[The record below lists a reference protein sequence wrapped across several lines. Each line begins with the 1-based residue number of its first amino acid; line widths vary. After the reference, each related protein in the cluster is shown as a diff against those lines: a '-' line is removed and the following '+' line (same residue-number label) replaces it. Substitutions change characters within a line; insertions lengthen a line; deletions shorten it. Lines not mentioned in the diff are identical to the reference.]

1 MRALENLIDEGR
13 MGRLIILIT
22 LLLLPMTAVG
32 EDVVK
37 PDAAV
42 QAEIISVI
50 EGQISAFRRDDA
62 VAAFSFASPTIRAQF
77 GDASTFLAMVA
88 ALYRPVYRP
97 RRLEFLDLKSVD
109 GQWVQRVLVLGPQG
123 EFVMALYPMVRVDG
137 RWRINGCF
145 LVRPPGQG
153 T

>member
-1 MRALENLIDEGR
+1 

-22 LLLLPMTAVG
+22 LLLLPMTALG
-32 EDVVK
+32 KDVVK
-37 PDAAV
+37 PDAAD

-50 EGQISAFRRDDA
+50 ESQIAAFRRDDA

-77 GDASTFLAMVA
+77 GDAGMFLAMVA

-109 GQWVQRVLVLGPQG
+109 GQWVQRVLIMGPEG
-123 EFVMALYPMVRVDG
+123 EFVMALYPMVEVDG

-153 T
+153 A

>member
-1 MRALENLIDEGR
+1 

-32 EDVVK
+32 DDVVK
-37 PDAAV
+37 PDTAAR
-42 QAEIISVI
+42 AEIMSVI
-50 EGQISAFRRDDA
+50 ESQIAAFRRDDA

-77 GDASTFLAMVA
+77 GDAGTFLAMVA
-88 ALYRPVYRP
+88 AQYRPVYRP

-109 GQWVQRVLVLGPQG
+109 GRLVQRVLVMGPEG

-145 LVRPPGQG
+145 LVRPPRRG

>member
-1 MRALENLIDEGR
+1 

-32 EDVVK
+32 QDVEK
-37 PDAAV
+37 PDAV
-42 QAEIISVI
+42 DQAKIISVI
-50 EGQISAFRRDDA
+50 KSQ

-77 GDASTFLAMVA
+77 GDAGTFLAMVA

-97 RRLEFLDLKSVD
+97 RRFEFLDLKSVD
-109 GQWVQRVLVLGPQG
+109 GRLVQRVMVVGPDG
-123 EFVMALYPMVRVDG
+123 ELVMALYPMVRVDG

-153 T
+153 A

>member
-1 MRALENLIDEGR
+1 

-62 VAAFSFASPTIRAQF
+62 VAAFSFASPTIHAQF

-109 GQWVQRVLVLGPQG
+109 GQWVQRVLVMGPQG

>member
-1 MRALENLIDEGR
+1 

-22 LLLLPMTAVG
+22 LLLLPITAVG

-50 EGQISAFRRDDA
+50 ESQIAAFRRDDA
-62 VAAFSFASPTIRAQF
+62 VAAFSFASPMIRAQF
-77 GDASTFLAMVA
+77 GDAGTFLAMVA

-109 GQWVQRVLVLGPQG
+109 GQWVQRVLIMGPEG
-123 EFVMALYPMVRVDG
+123 EVVMALYPMVEVDG

-153 T
+153 A

>member
-1 MRALENLIDEGR
+1 
-13 MGRLIILIT
+13 MGRLIILIY

-32 EDVVK
+32 EDMVK

-42 QAEIISVI
+42 RAEIISVI
-50 EGQISAFRRDDA
+50 ESQVAAFRRDDA

-77 GDASTFLAMVA
+77 GDAGTFLAMVA

-97 RRLEFLDLKSVD
+97 RRLEFLDLKSVN
-109 GQWVQRVLVLGPQG
+109 GRLVQRVLVMGPEG
-123 EFVMALYPMVRVDG
+123 EFVMALYPMVQVDG

>member
-1 MRALENLIDEGR
+1 

-32 EDVVK
+32 EDAVK

-42 QAEIISVI
+42 RAEIISVI
-50 EGQISAFRRDDA
+50 ESQVAAFRRDDA

-77 GDASTFLAMVA
+77 GDAGTFLAMVA
-88 ALYRPVYRP
+88 AQYRPVYRP
-97 RRLEFLDLKSVD
+97 RRLAFLDLKSVD
-109 GQWVQRVLVLGPQG
+109 GRLVQRVLVMGPEG

-137 RWRINGCF
+137 RWRIDGCF

-153 T
+153 A

>member
-1 MRALENLIDEGR
+1 
-13 MGRLIILIT
+13 MGRLIILMT
-22 LLLLPMTAVG
+22 LLLLPMSAVG

-42 QAEIISVI
+42 RAEIIAVI
-50 EGQISAFRRDDA
+50 ESQIAAFRRDDA
-62 VAAFSFASPTIRAQF
+62 LAAFSFASPTIRAQF
-77 GDASTFLAMVA
+77 GDADTFLAMVA

-97 RRLEFLDLKSVD
+97 RRLECLDLKSVD
-109 GQWVQRVLVLGPQG
+109 GRLVQQVLVMGPEG

-153 T
+153 A

>member
-1 MRALENLIDEGR
+1 

-88 ALYRPVYRP
+88 ALYRSVYRP
-97 RRLEFLDLKSVD
+97 RRLEFLNLKSVD
-109 GQWVQRVLVLGPQG
+109 GQWVQRVLVMGPQG

>member
-1 MRALENLIDEGR
+1 

-97 RRLEFLDLKSVD
+97 RQLEFLDLKSVD
-109 GQWVQRVLVLGPQG
+109 GQWVQRVLVMGPQG

>member
-1 MRALENLIDEGR
+1 

-37 PDAAV
+37 PDAAAR
-42 QAEIISVI
+42 AEIISVI
-50 EGQISAFRRDDA
+50 ESQVAAFRRDDA
-62 VAAFSFASPTIRAQF
+62 VAAFSFASPTVRAQF
-77 GDASTFLAMVA
+77 GDAGTFLAMVA
-88 ALYRPVYRP
+88 AQYRPVYRP
-97 RRLEFLDLKSVD
+97 RRLEFLDLKSVE
-109 GQWVQRVLVLGPQG
+109 GRLVQRVLVMGPEG

>member
-1 MRALENLIDEGR
+1 

-22 LLLLPMTAVG
+22 LLLLPMTTVG

-37 PDAAV
+37 PDALV

-50 EGQISAFRRDDA
+50 EGQIAAFRRDDA

-77 GDASTFLAMVA
+77 GDAGTFLVMVA
-88 ALYRPVYRP
+88 ALYRPVYQP
-97 RRLEFLDLKSVD
+97 RQLEFLDLKSVD
-109 GQWVQRVLVLGPQG
+109 GQWVQRVLVMGPQG
-123 EFVMALYPMVRVDG
+123 EFVMALYQMVRVDG